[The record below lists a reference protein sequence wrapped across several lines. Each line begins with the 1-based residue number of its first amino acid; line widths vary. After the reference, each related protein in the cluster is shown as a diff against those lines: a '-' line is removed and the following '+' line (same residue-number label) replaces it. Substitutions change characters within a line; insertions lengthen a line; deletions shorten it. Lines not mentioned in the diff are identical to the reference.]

1 MAPLDWVVEREDDK
15 GSEGESLVVR
25 VEGPT
30 RCQQEK
36 EMERRGAQLGK
47 IASAQMKM
55 DGKIEEVTHGKEK
68 KVGGFGERKERKVK
82 E

>member
-1 MAPLDWVVEREDDK
+1 MAPLDRVVEREDDK

-30 RCQQEK
+30 RCQREK

-47 IASAQMKM
+47 IASAK
-55 DGKIEEVTHGKEK
+55 
-68 KVGGFGERKERKVK
+68 
-82 E
+82 